1 MFNVDPTSAI
11 WTAVRLHRGSETA
24 IHAAGIVTEAT
35 GVITATGVIGVA
47 VAVDWGSFGVICL
60 ENTTSLLSIPFIQ
73 SMPENKKKATIAQ
86 RMVSSGTSALITK
99 TIVTPFDVVK
109 TYIQVFSLL
118 WRSGIGGVHLQG
130 TQAGH

>member
-11 WTAVRLHRGSETA
+11 RTAVRLHRGSETA
-24 IHAAGIVTEAT
+24 IHAAGIVTGAVI
-35 GVITATGVIGVA
+35 VITVTGVA
-47 VAVDWGSFGVICL
+47 VAVDWSSFGVICL

-109 TYIQVFSLL
+109 TYIQVFSM
-118 WRSGIGGVHLQG
+118 
-130 TQAGH
+130 

>member
-11 WTAVRLHRGSETA
+11 RTAVRLHRGSETA

-35 GVITATGVIGVA
+35 GVITVTGVA

-109 TYIQVFSLL
+109 TYIQVFSM
-118 WRSGIGGVHLQG
+118 
-130 TQAGH
+130 

>member
-1 MFNVDPTSAI
+1 MFNVDPMSAI
-11 WTAVRLHRGSETA
+11 RTAARLHRRNETA

-35 GVITATGVIGVA
+35 GVITAIAVTGVA
-47 VAVDWGSFGVICL
+47 VAVDWSSFGVICL
-60 ENTTSLLSIPFIQ
+60 ENTISPLSIPFIQ

-109 TYIQVFSLL
+109 TYIQVFYML
-118 WRSGIGGVHLQG
+118 WRSEIGGVHLQG

>member
-11 WTAVRLHRGSETA
+11 RTAVRLHRGSETA

-47 VAVDWGSFGVICL
+47 VAVDWGSFGV
-60 ENTTSLLSIPFIQ
+60 TTSLLSIPFIQ

-109 TYIQVFSLL
+109 TYIQVFSM
-118 WRSGIGGVHLQG
+118 
-130 TQAGH
+130 

>member
-1 MFNVDPTSAI
+1 MRYVFNVDPTSAI
-11 WTAVRLHRGSETA
+11 RTAVRLHRGSETA

-35 GVITATGVIGVA
+35 GVITATGVIG

-109 TYIQVFSLL
+109 TYIQVFSM
-118 WRSGIGGVHLQG
+118 
-130 TQAGH
+130 

>member
-1 MFNVDPTSAI
+1 MRYVFNVDPMSAI
-11 WTAVRLHRGSETA
+11 RTAVRLHRGSETA

-109 TYIQVFSLL
+109 TYIQVFF
-118 WRSGIGGVHLQG
+118 I
-130 TQAGH
+130 